1 MNNKRI
7 KIAATALI
15 LALSTTLFA
24 QQPKQI
30 KVAEFSVS
38 NITTIEERVFV
49 VRTILNQG
57 YYCYP
62 NPSIENTLDVYV
74 ASDASDELSDFD
86 FFYDNVV
93 YEQLNEYSYLSKEE
107 RGELFVEWRWGMD
120 DEVFKTLYHDFTRNM
135 AADNATCETAF
146 PFCTDI
152 GLYEFPA
159 GTDSGS
165 PCGST
170 TSASCSEP
178 YKCSGTPGQSTNC
191 LSTAPNPAFYY
202 LRIDEP
208 GNLNI
213 FMHSTPQ
220 VDIDF
225 DCWGPFS
232 DINTACDQ
240 LACSNIV
247 DCSYSTAANE
257 NCHINNAEHEQYY
270 ILLITNYSNQACNI
284 SFENVGTGTTDCS
297 ILPPLVNGGGP
308 YCVGQTI
315 NLTAQN
321 QAGATFSWTG
331 PNGFISHEQNP
342 SIPNCTMEMAGVY
355 TCTITVGGESSSTD
369 TEFIEVSPM
378 PSADFTYVPACE
390 GDPVRFTS
398 TSTTNPAGQEIES
411 FEWDFGDGQ
420 TANGANP
427 THTYAQAGEYEV
439 TLNVATGNGVCSDQK
454 TQTIN
459 VYAIPVATISASP
472 SSVMYGGTSTLTVN
486 VTTPGTFTYQW
497 EPASMVTDPNSPT
510 TQTVALDET
519 QVFTL
524 TITNTEGGCSTTIQ
538 VTVTMAGSNL
548 TATAT
553 ADEYEICENG
563 TTTLHALPVAGTGDY
578 SYNWSPANLLN
589 STTAQHPVAT
599 PPVGSTTFNCSVS
612 DGMTTQEVSVTI
624 LVRPHEEKDIYEAIC
639 DNDTYNYYGQSLST
653 EGVYDHTLSNM
664 YGCDSI
670 LHLHLTVN
678 PNVSSDFSVDRCDEY
693 YWDNEGHEII
703 STDHEDML
711 VTESGIYHR
720 TYLTQHGCDS
730 VVTLNA
736 TFEYTPAPTPIY
748 PVDPENTAP
757 HWVVTATEFQ
767 INSYEFYL
775 WDTNPHCRWDSVT
788 WSFENQG
795 LEWVLEPD
803 TVSRPKGQRCKM
815 YVLSHVD
822 DTVWLQATAYN
833 RCSPEGISE
842 RYWFVCSF
850 YGVDDNSTST
860 GAGAFNIVPNPNNG
874 HMTILFEHLTG
885 KVDMKVYDM
894 RGSLIDH
901 FETYNGT
908 GTSSIEYDMNSPSEG
923 IYFFVATSKEGTVA
937 KKIIIQ

>member
-1 MNNKRI
+1 MNKKRI
-7 KIAATALI
+7 RIAATALF
-15 LALSTTLFA
+15 LTLSTALFA

-49 VRTILNQG
+49 VRTILDQG
-57 YYCYP
+57 YYCYSNP
-62 NPSIENTLDVYV
+62 NIENTIDVYV

-93 YEQLNEYSYLSKEE
+93 YERLNEYSYLTKEE

-120 DEVFKTLYHDFTRNM
+120 DEVFRTLYHDFTRNM
-135 AADNATCETAF
+135 ASDNATCETAF
-146 PFCTDI
+146 PFCTDV

-159 GTDSGS
+159 GTNSGS
-165 PCGST
+165 PCGDT
-170 TSASCSEP
+170 YNASCSEP

-225 DCWGPFS
+225 DCWGPFD

-257 NCHINNAEHEQYY
+257 NCHINNAQHEQYY
-270 ILLITNYSNQACNI
+270 ILLITNYSNQTCNI

-321 QAGATFSWTG
+321 QAGATFSWRG
-331 PNGFISHEQNP
+331 PNGFSSNEQNP
-342 SIPNCTMEMAGVY
+342 SIPNCTLEMAGVY

-369 TEFIEVSPM
+369 TEYIEVSPM
-378 PSADFTYVPACE
+378 PTADFIYVPACE
-390 GDPVRFTS
+390 GDPVQFTS
-398 TSTTNPAGQEIES
+398 TSTTNPAGQDIQS

-420 TANGANP
+420 TASGANP
-427 THTYAQAGEYEV
+427 THTYATAGDYEV
-439 TLNVATGNGVCSDQK
+439 TLNVGTGNGVCSDQK
-454 TQTIN
+454 TMTVS
-459 VYAIPVATISASP
+459 VYAIPVATITASP

-486 VTTPGTFTYQW
+486 VETPGTFTYHW
-497 EPASMVTDPNSPT
+497 EPANMVTNPNSQT
-510 TQTVALDET
+510 TQTVALEET
-519 QVFTL
+519 QVYTL
-524 TITNTEGGCSTTIQ
+524 TITNTDGGCSTTIQ
-538 VTVTMAGSNL
+538 VTVAMAGSNL

-553 ADEYEICENG
+553 ADDYEICENG
-563 TTTLHALPVAGTGDY
+563 STTLHALPVAGTGNY
-578 SYNWSPANLLN
+578 TYNWSPANLLN
-589 STTAQHPVAT
+589 NATTQNPVAT
-599 PPVGSTTFNCSVS
+599 PPIGSTTFNCTVG
-612 DGMTTQEVSVTI
+612 DGMTTQEISVTI
-624 LVRPHEEKDIYEAIC
+624 LVRPHEEKDLYEAIC
-639 DNDTYNYYGQSLST
+639 ENDTYSFYGQNLSA
-653 EGVYDHTLSNM
+653 EGVYDHTLSTM

-678 PNVSSDFSVDRCDEY
+678 PNESSDFSVDRCDEY
-693 YWDNEGHEII
+693 YWETMGHEII
-703 STDHEDML
+703 STDHEDPL
-711 VTESGIYHR
+711 ITESGVYHR
-720 TYLTQHGCDS
+720 TYINQQGCDS

-748 PVDPENTAP
+748 PADPENTAP

-767 INSYEFYL
+767 INSYEFFL
-775 WDTNPHCRWDSVT
+775 WDTNPHCSWDSVT
-788 WSFENQG
+788 WNFEDPEI
-795 LEWVLEPD
+795 EWVLEPD
-803 TVSRPKGQRCKM
+803 NEMHPKGQRCKM

-822 DTVWLQATAYN
+822 DTVWLRATAYN

-850 YGVDDNSTST
+850 YGIDDNTST
-860 GAGAFNIVPNPNNG
+860 NAGSFSVVPNPNSG
-874 HMTILFEHLTG
+874 QMTLRFERLSG
-885 KVDMKVYDM
+885 KVDVKVYDM
-894 RGSLIDH
+894 RGSLIDN
-901 FETYNGT
+901 FETYNDT
-908 GTSSIEYDMNSPSEG
+908 DTNSIEYNLNNPSDG
-923 IYFFVATSKEGTVA
+923 IYFFVATSKEGTLA

>member
-1 MNNKRI
+1 MNKLRI
-7 KIAATALI
+7 RIAATALL
-15 LALSTTLFA
+15 LALSTVSFA

-38 NITTIEERVFV
+38 NITSIEERVFV

-62 NPSIENTLDVYV
+62 NPNIDNTIDVYV
-74 ASDASDELSDFD
+74 ANDASDELSDFD

-93 YEQLNEYSYLSKEE
+93 YDQLNEYSLLSKEE

-135 AADNATCETAF
+135 ASDNATCETAF
-146 PFCTDI
+146 PFCTDV

-170 TSASCSEP
+170 TNASCSEP

-225 DCWGPFS
+225 DCWGPFD

-257 NCHINNAEHEQYY
+257 NCHINNAQHEQYY
-270 ILLITNYSNQACNI
+270 ILLITNYSNNPCNI

-321 QAGATFSWTG
+321 QAGASFRWSG
-331 PNGFISHEQNP
+331 PNGFFSDEQNP
-342 SIPNCTMEMAGVY
+342 SIPNCTMEMAGIY
-355 TCTITVGGESSSTD
+355 RCTISVGGETSSAE
-369 TEFIEVSPM
+369 TEYIEVSPM
-378 PSADFTYVPACE
+378 PTADFTYVPACE
-390 GDPVRFTS
+390 GSPIQFTS
-398 TSTTNPAGQEIES
+398 TSTTNPAGQEIGGYR
-411 FEWDFGDGQ
+411 WDFGDGQ
-420 TANGANP
+420 TGNEANP
-427 THTYAQAGEYEV
+427 SHTYAAAGDYEV
-439 TLNVATGNGVCSDQK
+439 TLNVGTGNGVCSDQI
-454 TQTIN
+454 TQTVT
-459 VYAIPVATISASP
+459 VYAIPVATATANP

-486 VTTPGTFTYQW
+486 VETPGTFTYHW
-497 EPASMVTDPNSPT
+497 EPANMVTNPNSQT
-510 TQTVALDET
+510 TQTVSLDET
-519 QVFTL
+519 QVYTV
-524 TITNTEGGCSTTIQ
+524 TITNTEGGCSSTAQ
-538 VTVTMAGSNL
+538 VTVAMAGSNL

-553 ADEYEICENG
+553 ADDYEICENS
-563 TTTLHALPVAGTGDY
+563 TTTLHANPVAGTGDY
-578 SYNWSPANLLN
+578 TYNWSPANLLS
-589 STTAQHPVAT
+589 STTTPNPVAS
-599 PPVGSTTFNCSVS
+599 PPLGSTTFNCTVS

-624 LVRPHEEKDIYEAIC
+624 VVRPHDEQDLYEAIC
-639 DNDTYNYYGQSLST
+639 DNDTYNFYGQSLNT
-653 EGVYDHTLSNM
+653 TGVYDHTLHNM

-670 LHLHLTVN
+670 LHLHLTVS
-678 PNVSSDFSVDRCDEY
+678 PNVSSDFSVERCDEY
-693 YWDNEGHEII
+693 YWDAEGHEIV
-703 STDHEDML
+703 STDHEDPI

-720 TYLTQHGCDS
+720 TYLNQQGCDS
-730 VVTLNA
+730 IVTLNA
-736 TFEYTPAPTPIY
+736 TFEYTPFPTPIY
-748 PVDPENTAP
+748 PVDPDNTAP

-775 WDTNPHCRWDSVT
+775 WDTNPHCHWDSVT
-788 WSFENQG
+788 WNFEDPTI
-795 LEWVLEPD
+795 EWVLEPD
-803 TVSRPKGQRCKM
+803 TVLLPKGQRCKM
-815 YVLSHVD
+815 YVLNQVE
-822 DTVWLQATAYN
+822 DTVWLRATAYN
-833 RCSPEGISE
+833 RCSPQGICQ

-850 YGVDDNSTST
+850 YDVDDNSNL
-860 GAGAFNIVPNPNNG
+860 AAAFNVVPNPNNG
-874 HMTILFEHLTG
+874 NMTILLERLTG

-901 FETYNGT
+901 FETYNDT
-908 GTSSIEYDMNSPSEG
+908 GYSSMEYHMNNPSEG

-937 KKIIIQ
+937 KKIIIE

>member
-7 KIAATALI
+7 KIAATALL
-15 LALSTTLFA
+15 LALSAVSFA

-57 YYCYP
+57 YHCYP
-62 NPSIENTLDVYV
+62 NPNIENTIDVYV

-135 AADNATCETAF
+135 ASDNATCETAF

-165 PCGST
+165 PCGNT
-170 TSASCSEP
+170 TNALCSDP

-213 FMHSTPQ
+213 YMHSTPQ

-225 DCWGPFS
+225 DCWGPFN

-257 NCHINNAEHEQYY
+257 NCHINNAQHEQYY

-284 SFENVGTGTTDCS
+284 SFENIGTGTTDCS

-321 QAGATFSWTG
+321 QTGATFRWTG
-331 PNGFISHEQNP
+331 PNGFTSNEQNP

-369 TEFIEVSPM
+369 TEYIEVSPM
-378 PSADFTYVPACE
+378 PTADFIYVPACE
-390 GDPVRFTS
+390 GDPVQFTS
-398 TSTTNPAGQEIES
+398 TSTTNPAGQDIQS

-420 TANGANP
+420 TASGANP
-427 THTYAQAGEYEV
+427 THTFATAGDYEV
-439 TLNVATGNGVCSDQK
+439 TLNVGTGNGVCSDQK
-454 TQTIN
+454 AMIVS
-459 VYAIPVATISASP
+459 VYAIPVATITANP

-486 VTTPGTFTYQW
+486 VETPGNFTYHW
-497 EPASMVTDPNSPT
+497 EPANMVTDPNSPT
-510 TQTVALDET
+510 TQTVALEET
-519 QVFTL
+519 QVYTL
-524 TITNTEGGCSTTIQ
+524 TITNTDGGCSSTIQ

-553 ADEYEICENG
+553 ADEYEICENSS
-563 TTTLHALPVAGTGDY
+563 TTLHALPVAGTGNYTY
-578 SYNWSPANLLN
+578 SWSPANLLN

-624 LVRPHEEKDIYEAIC
+624 LVRPHEEKDLYEAIC
-639 DNDTYNYYGQSLST
+639 ENGSYNFYGQNLT
-653 EGVYDHTLSNM
+653 AEGLYNHTLSNM

-678 PNVSSDFSVDRCDEY
+678 PNESSDFSVDRCDEY
-693 YWDNEGHEII
+693 YWEAMGHEII
-703 STDHEDML
+703 STDHEDPL
-711 VTESGIYHR
+711 ITESGIYHR
-720 TYLTQHGCDS
+720 TYLNQHGCDS

-736 TFEYTPAPTPIY
+736 TFEYTPTPTPIY
-748 PVDPENTAP
+748 PTDPENTAP

-788 WSFENQG
+788 WNFENPEI
-795 LEWVLEPD
+795 EWVLEPD
-803 TVSRPKGQRCKM
+803 NEMHPQGQRCKM
-815 YVLSHVD
+815 YVLSQVE
-822 DTVWLQATAYN
+822 DTVWLRATAYN
-833 RCSPEGISE
+833 RCSPDGVSE

-850 YGVDDNSTST
+850 YGVDDNSTLTEGDFSV
-860 GAGAFNIVPNPNNG
+860 VPNPNNG
-874 HMTILFEHLTG
+874 HMIIHFDGLNG
-885 KVDMKVYDM
+885 KVDMKIYDM
-894 RGSLIDH
+894 RGVLVDH
-901 FETYNGT
+901 FEAAEAYGGSTF
-908 GTSSIEYDMNSPSEG
+908 EYDMKRNIRG
-923 IYFFVATSKEGTVA
+923 IYFFVATSKEGTMA
-937 KKIIIQ
+937 KKVIIE

>member
-1 MNNKRI
+1 MNKKRI
-7 KIAATALI
+7 RIAATALF
-15 LALSTTLFA
+15 LTLSTALFA

-30 KVAEFSVS
+30 KVAEFSVT

-49 VRTILNQG
+49 VRTILDQG
-57 YYCYP
+57 YYCYSNP
-62 NPSIENTLDVYV
+62 NIENTIDVYV

-93 YEQLNEYSYLSKEE
+93 YERLNEYSYLTKEE

-120 DEVFKTLYHDFTRNM
+120 DEVFRTLYHDFTRNM
-135 AADNATCETAF
+135 ASDNATCETAF
-146 PFCTDI
+146 PFCTDV

-159 GTDSGS
+159 GTNSGS
-165 PCGST
+165 PCGDT
-170 TSASCSEP
+170 YNASCSEP

-225 DCWGPFS
+225 DCWGPFD

-257 NCHINNAEHEQYY
+257 NCHINNAQHEQYY
-270 ILLITNYSNQACNI
+270 ILLITNYSNQTCNI

-321 QAGATFSWTG
+321 QAGDTFSWRG
-331 PNGFISHEQNP
+331 PNGFSSNEQNP
-342 SIPNCTMEMAGVY
+342 SIPNCTLEMAGVY

-369 TEFIEVSPM
+369 TEYIEVSPM
-378 PSADFTYVPACE
+378 PTADFIYVPACE
-390 GDPVRFTS
+390 GDPVQFTS
-398 TSTTNPAGQEIES
+398 TSTTNPAGQDIQS

-420 TANGANP
+420 TASGANP
-427 THTYAQAGEYEV
+427 THTYATAGDYEV
-439 TLNVATGNGVCSDQK
+439 TLNVGTGNGVCSDQK
-454 TQTIN
+454 TMTVS
-459 VYAIPVATISASP
+459 VYAIPVATITASP

-486 VTTPGTFTYQW
+486 VETPGTFTYHW
-497 EPASMVTDPNSPT
+497 EPANMVTNPNSQT
-510 TQTVALDET
+510 TQTVALEET
-519 QVFTL
+519 QVYTL
-524 TITNTEGGCSTTIQ
+524 TITNTDGGCSTTIQ
-538 VTVTMAGSNL
+538 VTVAMAGSNL

-553 ADEYEICENG
+553 ADDYEICENG
-563 TTTLHALPVAGTGDY
+563 STTLHALPVAGTGNY
-578 SYNWSPANLLN
+578 TYNWSPANLLN
-589 STTAQHPVAT
+589 NATTQNPVAT
-599 PPVGSTTFNCSVS
+599 PPIGSTTFNCTVG
-612 DGMTTQEVSVTI
+612 DGMTTQEISVTI
-624 LVRPHEEKDIYEAIC
+624 LVRPHEEKDLYEAIC
-639 DNDTYNYYGQSLST
+639 ENDTYSFYGQNLSA
-653 EGVYDHTLSNM
+653 EGVYDHTLSTM

-678 PNVSSDFSVDRCDEY
+678 PNESSDFSVDRCDEY
-693 YWDNEGHEII
+693 YWETMGHEII
-703 STDHEDML
+703 STDHEDPL
-711 VTESGIYHR
+711 ITESGVYHR
-720 TYLTQHGCDS
+720 TYINQQGCDS

-748 PVDPENTAP
+748 PADPENTAP

-767 INSYEFYL
+767 INSYEFFL
-775 WDTNPHCRWDSVT
+775 WDTNPHCSWDSVT
-788 WSFENQG
+788 WNFEDPEI
-795 LEWVLEPD
+795 EWVLEPD
-803 TVSRPKGQRCKM
+803 NEMHPKGQRCKM

-822 DTVWLQATAYN
+822 DTVWLRATAYN

-850 YGVDDNSTST
+850 YGIDDNTST
-860 GAGAFNIVPNPNNG
+860 NAGSFSVVPNPNSG
-874 HMTILFEHLTG
+874 QMTLRFERLSG
-885 KVDMKVYDM
+885 KVDVKVYDM
-894 RGSLIDH
+894 RGSLIDN
-901 FETYNGT
+901 FETYNDT
-908 GTSSIEYDMNSPSEG
+908 DTNSIEYNLNNPSDG
-923 IYFFVATSKEGTVA
+923 IYFFVATSKEGTLA

>member
-1 MNNKRI
+1 MNKKRI
-7 KIAATALI
+7 RIAATALF
-15 LALSTTLFA
+15 LTLSTALFA

-30 KVAEFSVS
+30 KVAEFSVT

-49 VRTILNQG
+49 VRTILDQG
-57 YYCYP
+57 YYCYSNP
-62 NPSIENTLDVYV
+62 NIENTIDVYV

-93 YEQLNEYSYLSKEE
+93 YERLNEYSYLTKEE

-120 DEVFKTLYHDFTRNM
+120 DEVFRTLYHDFTRNM
-135 AADNATCETAF
+135 ASENATCETAF
-146 PFCTDI
+146 PFCTDV

-159 GTDSGS
+159 GTNSGS
-165 PCGST
+165 PCGDT
-170 TSASCSEP
+170 YNASCSEP

-225 DCWGPFS
+225 DCWGPFD

-257 NCHINNAEHEQYY
+257 NCHINNAQHEQYY
-270 ILLITNYSNQACNI
+270 ILLITNYSNQTCNI

-321 QAGATFSWTG
+321 QAGATFSWRG
-331 PNGFISHEQNP
+331 PNGFSSNEQNP
-342 SIPNCTMEMAGVY
+342 SIPNCTLEMAGVY

-369 TEFIEVSPM
+369 TEYIEVSPM
-378 PSADFTYVPACE
+378 PTADFIYVPACE
-390 GDPVRFTS
+390 GDPVQFTS
-398 TSTTNPAGQEIES
+398 TSTTNPAGQDIQS

-420 TANGANP
+420 TASGANP
-427 THTYAQAGEYEV
+427 THTYATAGDYEV
-439 TLNVATGNGVCSDQK
+439 TLNVGTGNGVCSDQK
-454 TQTIN
+454 TMTVS
-459 VYAIPVATISASP
+459 VYAIPVATITASP

-486 VTTPGTFTYQW
+486 VETPGTFTYHW
-497 EPASMVTDPNSPT
+497 EPANMVTNPNSQT
-510 TQTVALDET
+510 TQTVALEET
-519 QVFTL
+519 QVYTL
-524 TITNTEGGCSTTIQ
+524 TITNTDGGCSTTIQ
-538 VTVTMAGSNL
+538 VTVAMAGSNL

-553 ADEYEICENG
+553 ADDYEICENG
-563 TTTLHALPVAGTGDY
+563 STTLHALPVAGTGNY
-578 SYNWSPANLLN
+578 TYNWSPANLLN
-589 STTAQHPVAT
+589 NATTQNPVAT
-599 PPVGSTTFNCSVS
+599 PPIGSTTFNCTVG
-612 DGMTTQEVSVTI
+612 DGMTTQEISVTI
-624 LVRPHEEKDIYEAIC
+624 LVRPHEEKDLYEAIC
-639 DNDTYNYYGQSLST
+639 ENDTYSFYGQNLSA
-653 EGVYDHTLSNM
+653 EGVYDHTLSTM

-678 PNVSSDFSVDRCDEY
+678 PNESSDFSVDRCDEY
-693 YWDNEGHEII
+693 YWETMGHEII
-703 STDHEDML
+703 STDHEDPL
-711 VTESGIYHR
+711 ITESGVYHR
-720 TYLTQHGCDS
+720 TYINQQGCDS

-748 PVDPENTAP
+748 PADPENTAP

-767 INSYEFYL
+767 INSYEFFL
-775 WDTNPHCRWDSVT
+775 WDTNPHCSWDSVT
-788 WSFENQG
+788 WNFEDPEI
-795 LEWVLEPD
+795 EWVLEPD
-803 TVSRPKGQRCKM
+803 NEMHPKGQRCKM

-822 DTVWLQATAYN
+822 DTVWLRATAYN

-850 YGVDDNSTST
+850 YGIDDNTST
-860 GAGAFNIVPNPNNG
+860 NAGSFSVVPNPNSG
-874 HMTILFEHLTG
+874 QMTLRFERLGG
-885 KVDMKVYDM
+885 KVDVKVYDM

-901 FETYNGT
+901 FETYNDT
-908 GTSSIEYDMNSPSEG
+908 DTNSIEYNLNNPSDG
-923 IYFFVATSKEGTVA
+923 IYFFVATSKEGTLA